1 MTDKYEKNTKLVV
14 LQAIP
19 NHQQLVKVN
28 RWLLA
33 TVFFLMSVIVLAGI
47 FLFPSDDL
55 SNYKQQAAMQSMA
68 TAPATPNLTAEVN
81 ALKGQFVGVVSG
93 SIDSKLKILEKTLRS
108 GKNPEALATIE
119 ELRNDIST
127 LRAYSAN
134 ASTNVVKPIIPN
146 EQLIEEMSELK
157 RLVYISLASCLL
169 LLMAVAGIWIKNRY
183 RLPHKEETITRYLHK
198 D

>member
-1 MTDKYEKNTKLVV
+1 MTDKNEKNTKLVV
-14 LQAIP
+14 LQATP

-33 TVFFLMSVIVLAGI
+33 MVFFLMSVIVLAGI
-47 FLFPSDDL
+47 FLFPNNELSD
-55 SNYKQQAAMQSMA
+55 YKQQPVPTA
-68 TAPATPNLTAEVN
+68 TVAPSNHNLSAEVN

-93 SIDSKLKILEKTLRS
+93 SIDSKLKTLEKTLRS
-108 GKNPEALATIE
+108 SKNPEALATIE

-134 ASTNVVKPIIPN
+134 ASTNVVKPIISN

-169 LLMAVAGIWIKNRY
+169 LLMAVAGIWVKNRY
-183 RLPHKEETITRYLHK
+183 RLSHKEETVTHYLYK

>member
-47 FLFPSDDL
+47 FLFPSDEL
-55 SNYKQQAAMQSMA
+55 SDYKQ
-68 TAPATPNLTAEVN
+68 TAVKTETVTPTNPNLTAEVN
-81 ALKGQFVGVVSG
+81 ALKGQFVGVVSS
-93 SIDSKLKILEKTLRS
+93 SIDSKLKTLEKTLRS

-183 RLPHKEETITRYLHK
+183 RLPHKEETITHYLRK

>member
-1 MTDKYEKNTKLVV
+1 MTDKHEKNTKLVV

-47 FLFPSDDL
+47 FLFPSDEL
-55 SNYKQQAAMQSMA
+55 SDYKQTTVKTA
-68 TAPATPNLTAEVN
+68 TVTPTNPNLTAEVN

-93 SIDSKLKILEKTLRS
+93 SIDSKLKTLEKTLRS
-108 GKNPEALATIE
+108 GKNLEALATIE

-134 ASTNVVKPIIPN
+134 ASTTIVKPVIPN

-157 RLVYISLASCLL
+157 RLVYISLASCGL
-169 LLMAVAGIWIKNRY
+169 LLMAVAGIWVKNRY
-183 RLPHKEETITRYLHK
+183 RLSHKDETVTRYLP
-198 D
+198 

>member
-1 MTDKYEKNTKLVV
+1 MTDKHEKNTKLVV

-47 FLFPSDDL
+47 FLFPSDEL
-55 SNYKQQAAMQSMA
+55 SDYKQTAVKTA
-68 TAPATPNLTAEVN
+68 TVTPTNPNLTAEVN

-93 SIDSKLKILEKTLRS
+93 SIDSKLKTLEKTLRS

-134 ASTNVVKPIIPN
+134 ASTTVVKPVIPN

-157 RLVYISLASCLL
+157 RLVYISLASCGL
-169 LLMAVAGIWIKNRY
+169 LLMAVAGIWVKNRY
-183 RLPHKEETITRYLHK
+183 RLSHKDETVTRYLP
-198 D
+198 